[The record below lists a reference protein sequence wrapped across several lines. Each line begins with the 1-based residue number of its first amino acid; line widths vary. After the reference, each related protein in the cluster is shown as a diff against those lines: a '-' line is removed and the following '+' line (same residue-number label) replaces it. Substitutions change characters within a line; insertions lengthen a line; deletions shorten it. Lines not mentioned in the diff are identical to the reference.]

1 MFLIFQ
7 LKPFQWD
14 PESEVCLSTFSGHSQ
29 LVYTATFSPHS
40 PATFA
45 SVSGDGHLKLWTCT
59 ESSRPAAVIKAH
71 DAEVITNYLIYLI
84 VLRNVLYV
92 C

>member
-71 DAEVITNYLIYLI
+71 DAEVITN
-84 VLRNVLYV
+84 
-92 C
+92 